1 MLLDNR
7 MAQLSSDPVALPVR
21 ASRSLAIFDNFHLL
35 RRLIHRDLAMRFT
48 GSVLG
53 LAWAVLQ
60 PLTLVAL
67 YWFVFTQ
74 LFTGGPGRSPYYVEF
89 LIAGLLP
96 WLGIN
101 EGILRSTT
109 SLVENA
115 PLVRKL
121 PLDSG
126 LLVLVPN
133 ATALIFQCVGLGIFI
148 VILVVTGKTPGSIW
162 LLPFALL
169 LQFALQS
176 GVGMIL
182 AATHVFFR
190 DVTHVVG
197 FALSIVFYLSPILY
211 PVAGRFERLFAWN
224 PLTPL
229 LGLYRRALLPA
240 IPGIGAAAL
249 PPMTSI
255 VLLTAAAFG
264 IFFVGAALMQRAQ
277 PDLVDLI

>member
-1 MLLDNR
+1 
-7 MAQLSSDPVALPVR
+7 
-21 ASRSLAIFDNFHLL
+21 
-35 RRLIHRDLAMRFT
+35 MRFT

-53 LAWAVLQ
+53 LTWAVLQ

-67 YWFVFTQ
+67 YWFVFTK
-74 LFTGGPGRSPYYVEF
+74 LISGGPGRSPYYVEF

-96 WLGIN
+96 WLGIS

-126 LLVLVPN
+126 MLVLVPN
-133 ATALIFQCVGLGIFI
+133 ATALIFQCVGLGIF
-148 VILVVTGKTPGSIW
+148 VFVLVATGKSPGAIW
-162 LLPFALL
+162 MLPFALL

-176 GVGMIL
+176 GAGLIL

-190 DVTHVVG
+190 DVTHIVG
-197 FALSIVFYLSPILY
+197 FGLSIVFYLSPILY
-211 PVAGRFERLFAWN
+211 TVAGRYEMVFAWN

-229 LGLYRRALLPA
+229 LGLYRRALLSG
-240 IPGIGAAAL
+240 IPGMERTAAL

-255 VLLTAAAFG
+255 VLLTAAAAG
-264 IFFVGAALMQRAQ
+264 IFLAGSALMQRAQ